1 MDPLPPYDEAAG
13 VLELPLGLDVSVEVL
28 ELEELELEEDVES
41 DFDAAESDF
50 AAGTESAAVPRES
63 VR

>member
-1 MDPLPPYDEAAG
+1 MLVPPEE
-13 VLELPLGLDVSVEVL
+13 EL
-28 ELEELELEEDVES
+28 LEESLDEGEPPSPDEELDS
-41 DFDAAESDF
+41 LLDAAESDF